1 MAHTKLVV
9 SVLMGKR
16 CTVTWNQVPCPEYIL
31 SFLGSIWLLLT
42 KRVHD
47 HRLRCKYEVKVKANI
62 CLKVMLWAYFLSPL
76 SFLVYLCSY
85 FNQWV
90 TLSTGK
96 CRQWFL
102 TQFLIQK
109 LRSTDSPLKDI
120 RYRKASP
127 YYPALFFSP
136 WTGVQSHWNKSLD
149 WACNCVKKLCN
160 VDLSISL
167 LMATLPRLF
176 EINKICLA
184 F

>member
-1 MAHTKLVV
+1 MYNYLKP
-9 SVLMGKR
+9 SS
-16 CTVTWNQVPCPEYIL
+16 L
-31 SFLGSIWLLLT
+31 SWIYSLFPWVDLAFTHQKS
-42 KRVHD
+42 D
-47 HRLRCKYEVKVKANI
+47 HRWRCKYEVKVKANI

-149 WACNCVKKLCN
+149 WACNCVKKQCN

-176 EINKICLA
+176 ERNKICLA

>member
-1 MAHTKLVV
+1 MYSYLKPSSLSWIYSLFPWVNLAFTHQK
-9 SVLMGKR
+9 SAWPQIKM
-16 CTVTWNQVPCPEYIL
+16 QVW
-31 SFLGSIWLLLT
+31 SQSQS
-42 KRVHD
+42 
-47 HRLRCKYEVKVKANI
+47 KYLFKSHAVGI
-62 CLKVMLWAYFLSPL
+62 FSLPPPP

-90 TLSTGK
+90 ILSTGK

-120 RYRKASP
+120 CYRKASP

-149 WACNCVKKLCN
+149 WACNCVKKQCN

-176 EINKICLA
+176 ERNKICLA

>member
-1 MAHTKLVV
+1 MYSYLKPSSLPWIYSLFPWVDLAITHQK
-9 SVLMGKR
+9 S
-16 CTVTWNQVPCPEYIL
+16 
-31 SFLGSIWLLLT
+31 
-42 KRVHD
+42 D

-62 CLKVMLWAYFLSPL
+62 CLKVMLWPYFLSPPL
-76 SFLVYLCSY
+76 SLFTYVHTST
-85 FNQWV
+85 NEWSWS
-90 TLSTGK
+90 STGK
-96 CRQWFL
+96 CREWFL

-149 WACNCVKKLCN
+149 WACNCVKKQCN

-176 EINKICLA
+176 ERNKICLA

>member
-1 MAHTKLVV
+1 MYSYLKPSSL
-9 SVLMGKR
+9 SWIYSLF
-16 CTVTWNQVPCPEYIL
+16 PCVDLAITHQK
-31 SFLGSIWLLLT
+31 S
-42 KRVHD
+42 D

-62 CLKVMLWAYFLSPL
+62 CLKVMLWAYFLSPPP

-90 TLSTGK
+90 ILSTGK

-102 TQFLIQK
+102 TQFLIQN

-149 WACNCVKKLCN
+149 WACNCVKKQCN